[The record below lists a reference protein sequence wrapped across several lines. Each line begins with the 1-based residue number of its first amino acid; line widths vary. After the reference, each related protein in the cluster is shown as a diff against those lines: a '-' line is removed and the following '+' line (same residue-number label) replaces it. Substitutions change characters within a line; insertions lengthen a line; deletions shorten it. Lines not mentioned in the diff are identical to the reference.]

1 MSESIEQRIPQV
13 PGFPVVG
20 KTPQF
25 NPLGSL
31 QIEVKAARMGILGM
45 APVFPAERYTQ
56 AEVLA
61 ALGYAGNETAEKIF
75 AGTGIE
81 TRHMSVP
88 LSALPFPEGK
98 AQHELARAVLNRLTE
113 QAVRSVQRQTSL
125 DMKQVGCLIVNS
137 SSGFHMPG
145 LSAGLVN
152 ALRLPP
158 HIAKY
163 DLTGAGCVG
172 ALPGLALADDY
183 LKAHPEKRVLFICVD
198 VCSLGLRPGEPDDKE
213 TMVVNALFGDAA
225 VAMVLGAAGADAG
238 MPEFV
243 DVNYLQGY
251 DMLESACVTMEPG
264 GVFGA
269 HLKRELPEHSASLF
283 GPAVDELLANNRLTR
298 QDIKHWVFHPGG
310 PAILNKLQETFGLSD
325 DQLAPSR
332 ETLRT
337 CGNTS
342 SPTCLIALNHLVHER
357 RPQPGEWGILGAI
370 GPGLTVGV
378 ALLQW

>member
-13 PGFPVVG
+13 PGFPTVG

-25 NPLGSL
+25 SPLGSL
-31 QIEVKAARMGILGM
+31 QLEVKAARMGILGL

-61 ALGYAGNETAEKIF
+61 ALGYVGNETASKIF
-75 AGTGIE
+75 EGAGID

-98 AQHELARAVLNRLTE
+98 AQHDLSRAVLNRLIE

-145 LSAGLVN
+145 LAAGLVN

-158 HIAKY
+158 SLAKY

-172 ALPGLALADDY
+172 ALPMLALADDY
-183 LKAHPEKRVLFICVD
+183 LKAHPEKRVLAVCVD
-198 VCSLGLRPGEPDDKE
+198 VASLGLRPGEPDDKE

-225 VAMVLGAAGADAG
+225 VAMVLGAAGASAG

-243 DVNYLQGY
+243 DVHYLQGY
-251 DMLESACVTMEPG
+251 DMLESACVAMEPG

-298 QDIKHWVFHPGG
+298 DDIRHWVFHPGG
-310 PAILNKLQETFGLSD
+310 PAILNRLQATFGLSD
-325 DQLAPSR
+325 AQLFPSR

-342 SPTCLIALNHLVHER
+342 SPTCLIALNHLVQNQ
-357 RPQPGEWGILGAI
+357 RPQPGEWGVLAAI
-370 GPGLTVGV
+370 GPGLTVGAV
-378 ALLQW
+378 LLQW